1 MARSPQPPASTPLDS
16 VIHTYPPSPVDTHIH
31 PSPHLQ
37 QGRERRC
44 HKAAAAP
51 ALGRLPRHGHQ
62 PPPQRPMLQQQ
73 HLGGEWAQLAATTAT
88 EPAWPSHAGGRIL
101 LALFF
106 QPEGAGQEAEGG
118 GPGGQALPL
127 SITGNLGLG
136 MCVCQCVGSLQ

>member
-51 ALGRLPRHGHQ
+51 ALCRLPRHGHQ

-73 HLGGEWAQLAATTAT
+73 QLRRERPQPAATTAT
-88 EPAWPSHAGGRIL
+88 EPA
-101 LALFF
+101 
-106 QPEGAGQEAEGG
+106 
-118 GPGGQALPL
+118 
-127 SITGNLGLG
+127 
-136 MCVCQCVGSLQ
+136 